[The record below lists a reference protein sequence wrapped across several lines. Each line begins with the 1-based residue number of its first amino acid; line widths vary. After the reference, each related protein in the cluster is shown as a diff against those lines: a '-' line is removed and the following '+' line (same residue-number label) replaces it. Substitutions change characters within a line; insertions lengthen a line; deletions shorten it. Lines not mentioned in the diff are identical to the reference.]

1 MAKQNIKLEKTI
13 ISNKESNNLHTKDFN
28 QLAKSDIKIDEEKI
42 IDVYDSVFYNTPKKG
57 TYSHT
62 TIVEKIY
69 NYINY
74 LSNQRKEQQIDS
86 LTDQV
91 VALNERLD
99 EQLEP
104 EIRQHP
110 IYDNGSF
117 LIAGEDGKK
126 YDGNDTVYIMQEG
139 YKRPFKNEE
148 IYKAVRKALDLPF
161 EGPNLYGDLYYVNL
175 DELNGID
182 EGRAIETT
190 SDLNITGKALD
201 VEDTLITTSYS
212 SYIIK
217 IRCQGT
223 EIQDISDNLITEPDA
238 LFYYDGGC
246 KVNYYGES
254 IGSDP
259 YQLPGDTPSALT
271 IFLDRDEEVILRIG
285 RNNDEQTFVDG
296 VPQNVNYITPTVQY
310 NGNNVQNYVQNWG
323 INGKYKGFISID
335 GRVLYKELGKDSKT
349 YSQDEISENYK
360 VLNGLPS
367 NFSIAVNVLGEEE
380 SSYGTR
386 IIYPKGSNL
395 YGDQNHE
402 DNLQQR
408 VFNDPSN
415 IYYRPEF
422 YGQPI
427 FRANSDYVVLVG
439 NIGDATVLLS
449 LDKEIKQS
457 SIFMT
462 NVFYNEAKNWGWSQ
476 DILDDIKDFPCY
488 IWDNDRLEQFNL
500 PQKKSDNSF
509 NWTAHSNN
517 DDYYDPGR
525 LRYKGIKTIGSYGY
539 QIVGYKKGTKNGTYN
554 GAGYP
559 LYLWD
564 SWVPW

>member
-1 MAKQNIKLEKTI
+1 MAKQNIKLQKSV
-13 ISNKESNNLHTKDFN
+13 ISNRESNNLHTKDFN
-28 QLAKSDIKIDEEKI
+28 QLAKSDTQVDINKIQN
-42 IDVYDSVFYNTPKKG
+42 VYDEVFYNTPKTG
-57 TYSHT
+57 TYSHS
-62 TIVEKIY
+62 TIVEKIH

-74 LSNQRKEQQIDS
+74 LNNQNKENKIDN
-86 LTDQV
+86 LTDEIIF
-91 VALNERLD
+91 LNEKLD

-117 LIAGEDGKK
+117 LIAGENGKK

-148 IYKAVRKALDLPF
+148 IYKVVRKALDLPF
-161 EGPNLYGDLYYVNL
+161 EGRNLYGDLYYVNL

-190 SDLNITGKALD
+190 SDLNITGQALD
-201 VEDTLITTSYS
+201 VEDTLITANYS
-212 SYIIK
+212 SYLIK

-223 EIQDISDNLITEPDA
+223 EIQDISDNLISEPNA

-246 KVNYYGES
+246 SIRYYGKNYTD
-254 IGSDP
+254 DP
-259 YQLPGDTPSALT
+259 YELPGETPFNVPLT
-271 IFLDRDEEVILRIG
+271 LDRNEEIIIRIG

-296 VPQNVNYITPTVQY
+296 VPQNVDYSTPTVQY
-310 NGNNVQNYVQNWG
+310 NGNNVQNYIQNWG
-323 INGKYKGFISID
+323 INGKYKGFSKIE
-335 GRVLYKELGKDSKT
+335 GRVLYKELGRDSDT
-349 YSQDEISENYK
+349 YNSDEISENWK

-367 NFSIAVNVLGEEE
+367 NFKIAVGVLGEEE

-386 IIYPKGSNL
+386 IIYPKGSGL

-402 DNLQQR
+402 DNLQQT
-408 VFNDPSN
+408 VFNDPTN

-427 FRANSDYVVLVG
+427 FRANSDYVMLVG
-439 NIGDATVLLS
+439 DIGTSTILLS
-449 LDKEIKQS
+449 LDKENKQPAP
-457 SIFMT
+457 FMT
-462 NVFYNEAKNWGWSQ
+462 NTLYNTVKNWGWSQ
-476 DILDDIKDFPCY
+476 DLLDNIKNFPCY

-500 PQKKSDNSF
+500 PQKKSDDSF
-509 NWTAHSNN
+509 NWTANSNN
-517 DDYYDPGR
+517 DDYYNPGR
-525 LRYKGIKTIGSYGY
+525 LRHKGIKTIGSYGF
-539 QIVGYKKGTKNGTYN
+539 QTVGYKKGTKNGTYN

-564 SWVPW
+564 TWVPW